1 VKWMRNTL
9 CLLLLLAFSTVELF
23 AQSTSSTTQVVTFGV
38 RRIAMQAPSASY
50 AANANVQAPLKVTT
64 GSLSQVQSAVD
75 FRNTTSEQT
84 ISSGDFAVNVGANNP
99 STTTATRETNFSDSR
114 SPLTKKLPPG
124 KLMVTYTE

>member
-23 AQSTSSTTQVVTFGV
+23 AQSASTTAQVVTFGV

-50 AANANVQAPLKVTT
+50 VTNANVQTPLKVTT
-64 GSLSQVQSAVD
+64 GSLSQIQSAVD
-75 FRNTTSEQT
+75 SRTTSEQT